1 MSSNSERAAP
11 EAHQDGAL
19 AAYLSAIRAHPWVFT
34 LITLAAVAASVAF
47 LFIRE
52 NSYEATANVL
62 VEAVPQEDQTFIG
75 LPVIRD
81 TGDPVRTA
89 QTAASLLQ
97 SRTAAD
103 RAADEF
109 DGDLSGREIF
119 EERIEVNPEG
129 ESNILAVTAS
139 AGTPGDAAR
148 LANGFTRAALDIR
161 SEQLQEDADLLIDQ
175 LEARLEA
182 TPKDDQVT
190 RADLAA
196 RLEQIRLV
204 ESEGDPTLVL
214 SEEAIPPTEA
224 RGTPEPIV
232 LALALIAGLALASG
246 TVFLLDLL
254 TRRVRDEDE
263 AMSIYPLPVL
273 ARVPLLPDRNRKS
286 SEPATWYMPPAI
298 REPYLTLSVQL
309 QQADRSST
317 AIMVTSASKGDGK
330 TTSAVNLAVSLAT
343 IGKRVALLDF
353 DLRKP
358 DVGQAL
364 SMRELHRTRELVDP
378 KVSMGR
384 LLVRPTELRTLRV
397 LGFDFDPEDA
407 HLREQVSAIL
417 PNLIQQAR
425 ALADYVIVDTPPLGE
440 VSDALRLGRAV
451 DGVLLVTR
459 PGNTSRTQLRSTRE
473 LLERSGYFV
482 EGAIVIGTTDAASRS
497 YGYGYAEGYGI
508 GGAADLVVR
517 AADDVPSGSGG
528 RSDASE
534 RMDPAPLE
542 RS

>member
-1 MSSNSERAAP
+1 MAP
-11 EAHQDGAL
+11 EAQQEGAL
-19 AAYLSAIRAHPWVFT
+19 AAYLSAIRVHPWAFT
-34 LITLAAVAASVAF
+34 FITLTAVAASVAF
-47 LFIRE
+47 LAVRE

-89 QTAASLLQ
+89 QTAASLLK

-103 RAADEF
+103 RAAETL
-109 DGDLSGREIF
+109 GGGLSGREVF

-129 ESNILAVTAS
+129 ESNILAVTATGNT
-139 AGTPGDAAR
+139 AAEAAR
-148 LANGFTRAALDIR
+148 LANEFTQVALEAR
-161 SEQLQEDADLLIDQ
+161 SEQLQEGASGLISQ

-182 TPKDDQVT
+182 TPRADQVT
-190 RADLAA
+190 RADLSA
-196 RLEQIRLV
+196 RLEQIRLI
-204 ESEGDPTLVL
+204 ESEGDPTLIL
-214 SEEAIPPTEA
+214 SEEAIQPEA
-224 RGTPEPIV
+224 ASGTPAPIV
-232 LALALIAGLALASG
+232 VIVALLAGLTLASG

-263 AMSIYPLPVL
+263 AISIYPLPVL
-273 ARVPLLPDRNRKS
+273 ARVPLLPDRNRRS
-286 SEPATWYMPPAI
+286 PEPSTWYMPPAI
-298 REPYLTLSVQL
+298 REQFLTLSVQL
-309 QQADRSST
+309 QQADRAST
-317 AIMVTSASKGDGK
+317 AVMMTSASKGDGK

-358 DVGQAL
+358 EVGNAL
-364 SMRELHRTRELVDP
+364 GMSELHRTRDLVDP
-378 KVSMGR
+378 NLSLGR
-384 LLVRPTELRTLRV
+384 LLTRPTELRTLRV
-397 LGFDFDPEDA
+397 LGIRFEPEDA
-407 HLREQVSAIL
+407 HLREQASAIL

-451 DGVLLVTR
+451 DDVLLVMR
-459 PGNTSRTQLRSTRE
+459 PGNTSRSHLRSTRE

-482 EGAIVIGTTDAASRS
+482 EGAIIMGAADAPGRS

-508 GGAADLVVR
+508 GGAADLVIGP
-517 AADDVPSGSGG
+517 ADSPSGEGAG
-528 RSDASE
+528 TAERSE
-534 RMDPAPLE
+534 RSVGSE
-542 RS
+542 R